1 MVSKLRSKGE
11 NYFIK
16 GWFLLITLSKI
27 NDISVL
33 SKQATLQKSSTINF
47 PICEIHFQS
56 NNLQSEIRK
65 VKDVVPSPFYN
76 RKYHLFK

>member
-33 SKQATLQKSSTINF
+33 SKQATLQKSST
-47 PICEIHFQS
+47 
-56 NNLQSEIRK
+56 
-65 VKDVVPSPFYN
+65 
-76 RKYHLFK
+76 